1 VKKTLAEKD
10 AALKGY
16 VVANDAKIQEAYYQ
30 GQYDCIATM
39 KPEVQWNLQV
49 YFSKGW
55 VAALDKL

>member
-1 VKKTLAEKD
+1 MKKTLAEKD

-39 KPEVQWNLQV
+39 KPEVQ
-49 YFSKGW
+49 
-55 VAALDKL
+55 